1 MPCNY
6 LYPNMLSKNQQKII
20 QKLQQK
26 KYRNELGLFV
36 VEGKKGILEFVQA
49 GFKVEA
55 IFATSLFSEQLNKL
69 PLTLISKEELSK
81 ISTLKNPDEG
91 VAIFHQPKR
100 KGILQEGLILALD
113 NIQDPGNLGTLIRLC
128 DWFGIETLLCSE
140 QTVDCYNPK
149 VVQASMGS
157 LSRVEVHYLPLAGF
171 LVTCDLPVYVATLEG
186 ENLYTTTFPED
197 CVIVLGNE
205 ANGVSPEVTALANGA
220 ITIPRFG
227 RRQQAESLNVAMA
240 GAIIMS
246 QVKGKASEAHSWVYE

>member
-1 MPCNY
+1 MPCDY
-6 LYPNMLSKNQQKII
+6 LSAMLSKNQLKQV
-20 QKLQQK
+20 QKLSQK
-26 KYRNELGLFV
+26 KYRHEAGLFV
-36 VEGKKGILEFVQA
+36 VEGKKSIIEFVEA
-49 GFKVEA
+49 GYKAEA
-55 IFATSLFSEQLNKL
+55 IYATEAFASILSTQ
-69 PLTLISKEELSK
+69 PLTLVSKEELLKLTS
-81 ISTLKNPDEG
+81 LKNPDEG

-157 LSRVEVHYLPLAGF
+157 LSRVQVYYLPLAGF

-197 CVIVLGNE
+197 CLIVLGNE
-205 ANGVSPEVTALANGA
+205 ANGVSPEVAALANGA

-227 RRQQAESLNVAMA
+227 KLQQAESLNVAMA
-240 GAIIMS
+240 GAIIVS
-246 QVKGKASEAHSWVYE
+246 QVKGKASEGSQLGM

>member
-1 MPCNY
+1 
-6 LYPNMLSKNQQKII
+6 MLSKNQQKII

-91 VAIFHQPKR
+91 VAIFRQPKR
-100 KGILQEGLILALD
+100 KGVLQEGLILALD

-186 ENLYTTTFPED
+186 ENLYTATFPED
-197 CVIVLGNE
+197 CVIILGNE
-205 ANGVSPEVTALANGA
+205 ANGVSPEVAALANGA

-227 RRQQAESLNVAMA
+227 KLQQAESLNVAMA
-240 GAIIMS
+240 GAIIVS
-246 QVKGKASEAHSWVYE
+246 QVIGKASEGSQLGM

>member
-1 MPCNY
+1 
-6 LYPNMLSKNQQKII
+6 MLSKNQQKII

-55 IFATSLFSEQLNKL
+55 IFATSLFSEQLNKF

-246 QVKGKASEAHSWVYE
+246 QVKGKASEDSQLGM

>member
-1 MPCNY
+1 MPCDY

-49 GFKVEA
+49 GFKIEA
-55 IFATSLFSEQLNKL
+55 IFATSLFSEQLNKF

-91 VAIFHQPKR
+91 VAIFHQPKH
-100 KGILQEGLILALD
+100 KGILQEGIILALD

-186 ENLYTTTFPED
+186 ENLYTATFPED

-240 GAIIMS
+240 GAIIVS
-246 QVKGKASEAHSWVYE
+246 QIKSKK

>member
-1 MPCNY
+1 MPCVY
-6 LYPNMLSKNQQKII
+6 LYPSMLSKNQQKII

-100 KGILQEGLILALD
+100 KGILQEGIILALD

-246 QVKGKASEAHSWVYE
+246 QVKGKASEGSQLGM

>member
-1 MPCNY
+1 MPCDY

-157 LSRVEVHYLPLAGF
+157 LSRVQVHYLPLAGF

>member
-1 MPCNY
+1 
-6 LYPNMLSKNQQKII
+6 MLSKNQQKII

-100 KGILQEGLILALD
+100 KGILQEGIILALD

-157 LSRVEVHYLPLAGF
+157 LSRVEVHYLPLEGF
-171 LVTCDLPVYVATLEG
+171 LATCALSIYVATLQG
-186 ENLYTTTFPED
+186 TNLYTTTFPED

-227 RRQQAESLNVAMA
+227 KLQQAESLNVAMA
-240 GAIIMS
+240 GGIIVS
-246 QVKGKASEAHSWVYE
+246 QIKGKASEDSQLGM

>member
-1 MPCNY
+1 
-6 LYPNMLSKNQQKII
+6 MLSKNQQKII

-55 IFATSLFSEQLNKL
+55 IFATSLFSEQLNKF

-91 VAIFHQPKR
+91 VAIFHQPKH
-100 KGILQEGLILALD
+100 KGILQEGIILALD

-157 LSRVEVHYLPLAGF
+157 LSRVEVHYLPLEGF
-171 LVTCDLPVYVATLEG
+171 LVTCALPVYVATLEG
-186 ENLYTTTFPED
+186 ENLYTATFPED

-205 ANGVSPEVTALANGA
+205 ANGVSPEVAALANGA

-227 RRQQAESLNVAMA
+227 KLQQAESLNVAMA
-240 GAIIMS
+240 GAIIVS
-246 QVKGKASEAHSWVYE
+246 QIIGKASEGSQLGM

>member
-1 MPCNY
+1 MPCVY

-55 IFATSLFSEQLNKL
+55 IFATSLFSEQLNKF

-81 ISTLKNPDEG
+81 ISMLKNPDEG

-100 KGILQEGLILALD
+100 KGILQEGIILALD

-157 LSRVEVHYLPLAGF
+157 LSRVEVHYLPLEGF
-171 LVTCDLPVYVATLEG
+171 LATCALPVYVATLEG

-205 ANGVSPEVTALANGA
+205 ANGVSPEVVALADGA

-240 GAIIMS
+240 GAIIVS
-246 QVKGKASEAHSWVYE
+246 QIKGKASEGSQLGM

>member
-1 MPCNY
+1 
-6 LYPNMLSKNQQKII
+6 MLSKNQQKII

-55 IFATSLFSEQLNKL
+55 IFATSLFSEQLNKF

-81 ISTLKNPDEG
+81 ISMLKNPDEG

-100 KGILQEGLILALD
+100 KGILQEGIILALD

-157 LSRVEVHYLPLAGF
+157 LSRVEVHYLPLEGF
-171 LVTCDLPVYVATLEG
+171 LATCALPVYVATLEG

-205 ANGVSPEVTALANGA
+205 ANGVSPEVAALANGA

-227 RRQQAESLNVAMA
+227 KLQQAESLNVAMA
-240 GAIIMS
+240 GAIIVS
-246 QVKGKASEAHSWVYE
+246 QIKGKASEGSQLGM

>member
-1 MPCNY
+1 
-6 LYPNMLSKNQQKII
+6 MLSKNQQKII

-100 KGILQEGLILALD
+100 KGILQEGIILALD

-171 LVTCDLPVYVATLEG
+171 FVTCDLPVYVATLEG

-240 GAIIMS
+240 GAIIVS
-246 QVKGKASEAHSWVYE
+246 QIKSKK

>member
-1 MPCNY
+1 
-6 LYPNMLSKNQQKII
+6 MLSKNQQKII

-91 VAIFHQPKR
+91 VAIFRQPKR

-246 QVKGKASEAHSWVYE
+246 QVKGKASEDSQLGM

>member
-1 MPCNY
+1 MPCVY

-55 IFATSLFSEQLNKL
+55 IFATSLFSEQLNKF

-91 VAIFHQPKR
+91 VAIFRQPKR

-157 LSRVEVHYLPLAGF
+157 LSRVEVHYLPLEGF
-171 LVTCDLPVYVATLEG
+171 LVTCALPVYVATLEG

-246 QVKGKASEAHSWVYE
+246 QVKGKASEGSQLGM

>member
-1 MPCNY
+1 
-6 LYPNMLSKNQQKII
+6 MLSKNQQKII

>member
-6 LYPNMLSKNQQKII
+6 LFYMLSKNQLKLV
-20 QKLQQK
+20 QKLSQK
-26 KYRNELGLFV
+26 KHRSETGLFV
-36 VEGKKGILEFVQA
+36 VEGKKSIVEFVEAGYQA
-49 GFKVEA
+49 EA
-55 IFATSLFSEQLNKL
+55 IYATDSFSPSLAKQ
-69 PLTLISKEELSK
+69 PLTLVSKEELSK
-81 ISTLKNPDEG
+81 LSTLKHPDEG
-91 VAIFHQPKR
+91 VAIFCQPKK

-157 LSRVEVHYLPLAGF
+157 LSRVEVHYLPLEGF
-171 LVTCDLPVYVATLEG
+171 LATCALPVYVATLEG
-186 ENLYTTTFPED
+186 ENLYTASFAED

-205 ANGVSPEVTALANGA
+205 ANGVSPEVVALADGA

-240 GAIIMS
+240 GGIIIS
-246 QVKGKASEAHSWVYE
+246 QVIGKR

>member
-1 MPCNY
+1 MPCVY

-100 KGILQEGLILALD
+100 KGILQEGIILALD

-157 LSRVEVHYLPLAGF
+157 LSRVEVHYLPLEGF
-171 LVTCDLPVYVATLEG
+171 LATCALSIYVATLQG
-186 ENLYTTTFPED
+186 TNLYTTTFPED

-227 RRQQAESLNVAMA
+227 KLQQAESLNVAMA
-240 GAIIMS
+240 GGIIVS
-246 QVKGKASEAHSWVYE
+246 QIKGKASEDSQLGM

>member
-205 ANGVSPEVTALANGA
+205 ANGVSPEVVALADGA

>member
-1 MPCNY
+1 MPCDY

-49 GFKVEA
+49 GFKIEA
-55 IFATSLFSEQLNKL
+55 IFATSLFSEQLNKF

-91 VAIFHQPKR
+91 VAIFHQPKH
-100 KGILQEGLILALD
+100 KGILQEGIILALD

-157 LSRVEVHYLPLAGF
+157 LSRVEVHYLPLTGF

-186 ENLYTTTFPED
+186 ENLYTATFPED

-240 GAIIMS
+240 GAIIVS
-246 QVKGKASEAHSWVYE
+246 QIKSKK

>member
-1 MPCNY
+1 MPCVY

-26 KYRNELGLFV
+26 KHRNELGLFV

-55 IFATSLFSEQLNKL
+55 IFATSLFSEQLNKF

-128 DWFGIETLLCSE
+128 DWFGIEMLLCSE

-157 LSRVEVHYLPLAGF
+157 LSRVEVHYLPLEGF
-171 LVTCDLPVYVATLEG
+171 LATCALPVYVATLEG

-205 ANGVSPEVTALANGA
+205 ANGVSPEVVALADGA

-246 QVKGKASEAHSWVYE
+246 QVKGKASEGSQLGM

>member
-1 MPCNY
+1 MPCVY

-205 ANGVSPEVTALANGA
+205 ANGVSPEVAALADGA

-240 GAIIMS
+240 GAIIVS
-246 QVKGKASEAHSWVYE
+246 QVIGKASEGSQLGM

>member
-1 MPCNY
+1 MPCVY

-100 KGILQEGLILALD
+100 KGILQEGIILALD

-246 QVKGKASEAHSWVYE
+246 QVKGKASEGSQLGM

>member
-1 MPCNY
+1 MPCDY

-91 VAIFHQPKR
+91 VAIFRQPKR

-246 QVKGKASEAHSWVYE
+246 QVKGKASEDSQLGM

>member
-1 MPCNY
+1 MPCVY

-100 KGILQEGLILALD
+100 KGILQEGIILALD

-157 LSRVEVHYLPLAGF
+157 LSRVEVHYLPLEGF
-171 LVTCDLPVYVATLEG
+171 LVTCALPVYVATLEG

-246 QVKGKASEAHSWVYE
+246 QVKGKASEGSQLGM

>member
-186 ENLYTTTFPED
+186 ENLYTATFPED

-240 GAIIMS
+240 GAIIVS
-246 QVKGKASEAHSWVYE
+246 QIIGTGNR